1 MKRLINIDALTRPT
15 IQAMQAY
22 RSARS
27 EFVASDREM
36 ILLDANENP
45 FETGLNR
52 YPDPMQT
59 ELKERLAKVKAV
71 APSHIFLG
79 NGSDEL
85 INLLMVAFC

>member
-1 MKRLINIDALTRPT
+1 MKRSINIDALTRPT

-45 FETGLNR
+45 FETRLNR

-59 ELKERLAKVKAV
+59 ELKERLGQGQGCC
-71 APSHIFLG
+71 SR
-79 NGSDEL
+79 L
-85 INLLMVAFC
+85 IYSWVMEVMNSSTS